1 MSTALPPHVAKS
13 KNQLLKKV
21 KEENKQT
28 WENVI
33 DAHLSRSSQMEK
45 NEVKRHEMKRFHKS

>member
-1 MSTALPPHVAKS
+1 MSTALPPHVAKEVK
-13 KNQLLKKV
+13 KNSVVEEKHSPLTNKV

-33 DAHLSRSSQMEK
+33 DAHL
-45 NEVKRHEMKRFHKS
+45 